1 MERRPWWSVRT
12 SEEGKEGTMKGD
24 TRARACCRRALVGI
38 GVMALLI
45 GAHALAAT
53 RPTIGIKD
61 FKYGPPMLSVP
72 MGTTVMWVNHDEEP
86 HTVTSATGAFSSAG
100 LVNDDTFM
108 QTFTKPGTYEYFCKI
123 HPFMKGTVV
132 VK

>member
-1 MERRPWWSVRT
+1 MNDHTKALAW
-12 SEEGKEGTMKGD
+12 
-24 TRARACCRRALVGI
+24 CRRALVAV

-53 RPTIGIKD
+53 PPTIGIKE

-72 MGTTVMWVNHDEEP
+72 VGSTVTWVNHDEEP

-100 LVNDDTFM
+100 LVNEDTFA
-108 QTFTKPGTYEYFCKI
+108 QTFTKPGTYEYFCKV

>member
-1 MERRPWWSVRT
+1 MERLLGWSVRT
-12 SEEGKEGTMKGD
+12 SEDGKERTMKD
-24 TRARACCRRALVGI
+24 ETRARAWPRRALVAA

-53 RPTIGIKD
+53 PPTIGIKE
-61 FKYGPPMLSVP
+61 FKYGPPILSVP
-72 MGTTVMWVNHDEEP
+72 VGTKVTWVNHDEEP

-100 LVNDDTFM
+100 LVNEDMFV
-108 QTFTKPGTYEYFCKI
+108 QTFTKPGTYEYFCKV

>member
-1 MERRPWWSVRT
+1 
-12 SEEGKEGTMKGD
+12 MKD
-24 TRARACCRRALVGI
+24 HTKARAWYRGAFVAA

-53 RPTIGIKD
+53 PPTIGIKE
-61 FKYGPPMLSVP
+61 FKYGPPILSVP
-72 MGTTVMWVNHDEEP
+72 VGTTVTWVNHDEEP
-86 HTVTSATGAFSSAG
+86 HTVTSATGAFASAG
-100 LVNDDTFM
+100 LVNEDTFA
-108 QTFTKPGTYEYFCKI
+108 QKFTKPGTYEYFCKV